1 MKQWKRLIAFILA
14 MSILFSNFPV
24 SVRAEHAADGTCE
37 HHTHPSESCS
47 WRAGAEQK
55 LCAHQHSQD
64 CYKKVK
70 ACIHSDHQGCSYDP
84 GDEGSGCSCP
94 TNEETGEVEHIPD
107 TCTYRDP
114 RPEAPCD
121 HECGADC
128 YTDNLICGHSED
140 GLCHVTAA
148 IEPVGCNYVCAA
160 CAEAQKPV
168 DEVHT
173 CICGEGEKCGTG
185 SVKQGC
191 VVCASSSNLEGD
203 CLGKAA
209 KPAEEPESMS
219 GCKCAGKPKCT
230 SVSASSCATCY
241 AAGEKLAEIC
251 LGTVQEP
258 APEEP
263 VCDCA
268 GKDKCTDPAAT
279 DCPVCSNSNDL
290 TTDCKGNTPEEPKEC
305 RCEYKCE
312 KAEDGASCPVCSE
325 DGAWEDCDKEPK
337 PPECTCEYRCTEDHE
352 DETCA
357 YCQQAEDC
365 KQTKVWEQKY
375 GKVTVAIQW
384 NDESNAFNSRYSAI
398 YDGIVALYKGGES
411 AGANF
416 SYTVQDDR
424 WIITINNI
432 PIYEEYSETPIAYT
446 VKQDQGSDHVG
457 AYMAIDSGSAEL
469 TDYDPETGEFL
480 PVEFG
485 YDLLTGD
492 ISGNILWDSDEHP
505 SAAFFF
511 DTYFDVRQGD
521 ESLKDRLEY
530 TVNGNTYSFTI
541 RDVPQ
546 KKNDGNDVQYTLTA
560 DNVEGFS
567 VDANSR
573 NTTTNA
579 PTSFQYKR
587 EIEVTETAGTK
598 VRLNWL
604 DGSGTDENMHKGEL
618 DLAISYTH
626 EDTKYTIT
634 DFVWNEAA
642 GAYVHQWTEEEKLRL
657 HGKKPGDTG
666 YDDIENLIIEDKGNN
681 SLMRTLE
688 TNHLPV
694 LMGEDGKPLV
704 TWGAP
709 VIEALN
715 FTAKQM
721 SDGVFVDCYEMEW
734 FNGGYRMTPMM
745 KVNFEVNVRVGNDSK
760 EEVLAHLE
768 NLKDSGIEGDKIFA
782 LEGNNGFE
790 TQYISA
796 AEVLSGTPTVIQV
809 KGKQTLLYSYE
820 TLQKAYDTTDKL
832 PMVYNIDCMIQ
843 DDTKLPDETAAE
855 VNGTSGFALEYN
867 NTAVPGKGGLTN
879 TAYDGGRIIL
889 TNIGDKDYQ
898 ATKYW
903 LDDGDETERPD
914 ATYTLWRYSTG
925 SFENASQVSVNGQ
938 YEFTL
943 DKKGTAGA
951 NGYEVP
957 ISRLGLPRYDADG
970 YEYTYLIREIQADS
984 SYERVMGKVDKD
996 TKEVTDTLP
1005 ENYSGEDGK
1014 RISGDTSIYNN
1025 GAISN
1030 RRVENL
1036 PHTITKT
1043 WKAAYYQDQLRNVMV
1058 ELTVS
1063 VRHVNEDASAEMQQ
1077 WREHSKIYLS
1087 GFDALHST
1095 ITQTVDFPRYDHMG
1109 HEVEYKVEETDI
1121 REITM
1126 EPLSVEDDGDDQQT
1140 PAQEVQPG
1148 QSMTT
1153 VRTFVLPM
1161 NQRTLDEES
1170 IEGATDYFVSTST
1183 TTVETD
1189 QDGMTHHKTVI
1200 INELEG
1206 ETAYFIRKTW
1216 DMNPS
1221 NVTFTLSQ
1229 TGKNGTSIYGSEEI
1243 KTTDY
1248 TTDSPRDSGWIRG
1261 VWDGES
1267 WELPRYDEDGNLYTY
1282 MVLEQDNNSYE
1293 SEYIYG
1299 SEENKDGKE
1308 VFVYGHDV
1316 DGDGKRERNAAMI
1329 HNSPIGLNRYIN
1341 VRKVWYD
1348 DSANTDR
1355 GPVMFQIEATD
1366 VTPSCVIY
1374 GENGLLGSYV
1384 EVNEQSNWWDKVDVT
1399 MFLYN
1404 GALYTG
1410 EGFAAD
1416 AGYAPAAEDLYT
1428 GGFCVTEVSV
1438 GTSKVGDTA
1447 NTAGGFKT
1455 VQKGN
1460 TLFAVMYNH
1469 PNATGSIQHDDNLYY
1484 NATGAVAPITVSN
1497 AQAYAI
1503 TGRAA
1508 EDESQQNYVTNEF
1521 YTVTNLRIG
1530 SYNLTVEKTWQ
1541 DDLTEGNETQTTAN
1555 NYEVVRPEGTFT
1567 LSCTEYP
1574 DSLVQV
1580 ENENNDYIVVSKVLH
1595 PNGQQPIQNNVA
1607 AGEDAVQTLKGE
1619 KDKETIY
1626 YYNLPLY
1633 DGAGKVIH
1641 YRVDETLP
1649 DGVKYQKIDTGVRNN
1664 YETMTA
1670 GKLEATQGF
1679 TNKPQN
1685 TYGVQFHLLW
1695 LDKYRQQNNQRPDVY
1710 LKLYGMSGD
1719 QAQPVALPYAEYHW
1733 THNAQSDTSADAWTY
1748 RFENLPEFDDKGQKI
1763 TYFARIFTSADAES
1777 QNYIDLQY
1785 GAGQNTSLGV
1795 WNQGNNRLT
1804 DVDVTDNTYKV
1815 SLKDPENNGIV
1826 FKADDGSWV
1835 MMENNTFVYQ
1845 IKDEVEITGK
1855 KIWDAIPE
1863 GFPAE
1868 DLPILNFV
1876 LRNKNQ
1882 TGEIRAVVWKCESE
1896 NYTYTFAIRQV
1907 GICDK
1912 RGNLIKLEDNAEAA
1926 AYWNAL
1932 VEKGLVTSL
1941 PYGSLLPRFD
1951 EEGKEDTYHLD
1962 EEIYAYTTNS
1972 EINKNIAY
1980 EDHWG
1985 TVEDVY
1991 QLRNTFNKRNSNQS
2005 EITISKSW
2013 LKNHLDI
2020 DPQTFVFPEK
2030 VTFKLYRFYYDLYD
2044 QNYAPLT
2051 KPAELPN
2058 GAANAPGDP
2067 IAIVEITKEELMAG
2081 EDVVKSFGEQWVY
2094 APNGTPFIYFIGEE
2108 KLDGYDPESME
2119 LPNSVIQ
2126 AVPKV
2131 EEGWPEEI
2139 GTDWYSDAFTL
2150 QKNIGA
2156 GFEMPAKN
2164 DYVAYSVEL
2173 SGAKNWD
2180 DFEDSQKT
2188 RPSELQLELMRK
2200 TDGVVEHKVATI
2212 TLKNDGTATV
2222 QMEPNVE
2229 NVAGRITATV
2239 DKNADKGKWSYTIS
2253 NLDKFYSTTK
2263 AWSYKVKEIA
2273 PNEYTGVDTDTEWK
2287 SAGSGNIEGMD
2298 LTNELKT
2305 RVTATKNWEKLNAG
2319 VEVPSIMVALQVSVD
2334 GGQTWKFAENYFTG
2348 EKAWSSM
2355 PVFDQTL
2362 TTGNTNVAFE
2372 NLPKGFGA
2380 ADGNYQDFMYRVVET
2395 EIDGTKV
2402 VFNDNGNYAEN
2413 NGTKYTITNGD
2424 PTVSNNTHSNTI
2436 TNTPD
2441 DEKTTQFSV
2450 TKIWT
2455 DKDYNNAFYTRGGC
2469 VVGGNREQWSVTFDL
2484 WRYQTNAYGHK
2495 IHGTD
2500 EQVMNRDGGAFIT
2513 LTANQSSDV
2522 DSIDDLAAKTADG
2535 KVYVYYAKEQGI
2547 TDNGNYFGS
2556 YEDTPAHS
2564 GNSSDGFATAYTNDL
2579 ITTQL
2584 SVTKVWYSHD
2594 NKTPLFQPDELA
2606 VTLWQSSKNVT
2617 ERNITEW
2624 YQFKDPDW
2632 GSDSWDMN
2640 GDKWTMTFTDL
2651 PKYDPQGDPYTYMVK
2666 EERLDGYLDPIIGTT
2681 ATPNNQPQTQTVT
2694 NIPTLFYMDKIST
2707 EANNKDKL
2715 KDVELVFRNSETGVE
2730 LTWSRIANESGGYK
2744 ESFSITSGGKTW
2756 SGNLDNDSVPIQ
2768 GLPVGTYE
2776 LTAETKIPYGYT
2788 NSAVGTSFT
2797 LDGNGEIA
2805 VEDADFESSEVEQI
2819 VNTDYVKYCLKV
2831 KDKPTEV
2838 NLIKKGKDD
2847 TILEAGYLFSVKP
2860 VGNKSKFADNADVK
2874 YIAGSGVT
2882 IPDDG
2887 EALAKGDLIV
2897 GHTYVLKEVEAPN
2910 HYLRSFGSVTF
2921 KLKENGTMASFTGTY
2936 TNNATASYEDVYNK
2950 DKTFKFVEITFN
2962 DPDYG
2967 VVLLKTSSKDNSVAL
2982 EGAIFELQEWDG
2994 SAWVPMDDATT
3005 EEVDA
3010 VTVTTGSGG
3019 LIQLNSV
3026 THKLLLSKGTTIHKY
3041 RLLETV
3047 AAPGYELILDEQGNS
3062 ISSVEFYA
3070 MQNATTG
3077 DLEIY
3082 QDGEQ
3087 VSVDSDL
3094 NLGQLS
3100 MTNVPIEMEFAKKD
3114 MGDALTDPC
3123 AKSGVKF
3130 TLEAVGNDEIPDQ
3143 EDITDVHGKIHF
3155 GPASYDVT
3163 DDNTFMVIG
3172 GQTYRLT
3179 EDVPAGY
3186 ETTQITRV
3194 FTVTK
3199 DGKFDFEGK
3208 PETFTIENERIPGKV
3223 ELVKQDSKGNVMDG
3237 VTFTIQDSKNNAYYV
3252 KTGRA
3257 YTASYD
3263 ADDNLKITEV
3273 TEPSNATT
3281 GKLTI
3286 ENLAWGDYSLEE
3298 RVPTGYKTPGFSRS
3312 FNVNGNNAVNGVVFN
3327 SNNTITN
3334 TPVEVKVW
3342 KVDANNTNTPI
3353 PGAVYKLYDGNGNE
3367 ITSNTAYGD
3376 TEVKLYKNGAEVTMP
3391 MWSWDS
3397 TSGSGSAFRLAP
3409 GTYTLVEDTV
3419 PVGFEKADDIT
3430 ITVNADGTVTSDAT
3444 QRNNVLLAV
3453 DNQIKFELVKKDSV
3467 SGNALDGVTFEVT
3480 CDGVSLGEK
3489 MTRNDGKLTFG
3500 YANANPAPDFA
3511 VEIGKTYTVQEIAT
3525 VNGYELMAASFSF
3538 RVDAKGTVIPFGTW
3552 ADCVT
3557 VSDDGLTIT
3566 ATNTPIDITLV
3577 KKAAVD
3583 GIAPET
3589 ILANVEFK
3597 LTGTVDGNPVEYTD
3611 TTDPTGKL
3619 YFKHVSDSANDHT
3632 FPVVGGV
3639 TYTLSEKEPDG
3650 YADIAD
3656 IVFTVTTDGK
3666 LEMTKSEMVSLSPDR
3681 ETLTI
3686 MNERLPGSVKLTK
3699 QDAQGYTMNG
3709 VEFTLKHGSTELLV
3723 STGNSYTAEVKD
3735 GAITLE
3741 DTGNT
3746 IGTLVIDGLPWG
3758 DYTLTETRPVGYKK
3772 EATYARNFTIDG
3784 QDVKKQN
3791 NTVVVL
3797 QEITVINTPVQ
3808 INVMK
3813 VDANDEA
3820 PYTALDGAEYDLY
3833 KLDGDVETKI
3843 EGSYDAGEYT
3853 LYNGLQQPVD
3863 VLMWNWN
3870 SDTGTGTAF
3879 RLEEGTY
3886 VLKEETPPAGYEK
3899 AEDITFK
3906 IDENGNLTDVSTA
3919 IADNKILAKD
3929 TKISFELVKKDAVN
3943 GEPLDGVTFKLST
3956 QGRDDQTAVTH
3967 NGGKLT
3973 FGHEDDADF
3982 AVEVGKTYTLT
3993 ETKTIYGYELLK
4005 KSITFTV
4012 NPDGTIQ
4019 PGWEG
4024 TWKDTDQNG
4033 NETGATA
4040 VLSEDALVITVNNA
4054 RTLGEVILTKS
4065 EFGTGNMLDGIT
4077 FTLYKKTE
4085 GGWFQNFL
4093 NFLTGNQYKVAAS
4106 FNWSGER
4113 TDGDITE
4120 NSDMLVGEYADGKL
4134 YITGLEWGTYKLVET
4149 NSDGYVLND
4158 ATANQLGE
4166 FVIGKNKTNNEV
4178 LIYEPKVAN
4187 SPIRFTVIKTNADG
4201 STELPGEVFAL
4212 YHYDNGNKTALK
4224 NTVKWYK
4231 EEQNGNDW
4239 FEGSHLPKGDY
4250 LLEETTPPVGYQVGA
4265 SVVFTV
4271 NADGS
4276 ITNIRDING
4285 KPAANAEVIS
4295 ANSIFSIKVMDT
4307 PIRFKLIKQDFLNAE
4322 DLLEGVEFTL
4332 TSGNETQVGKT
4343 DDEGELT
4350 FGAEGEAD
4358 FVVAVGKTYTLTE
4371 TDTIYGY
4378 ELLKKSITFT
4388 VQPDGTIQPGW
4399 EGTWKDSDENGN
4411 ETGAT
4416 AVLSEDALVI
4426 TATNT
4431 RTLGK
4436 VVLTKIDSEN
4446 REKING
4452 VTFTLYKLV
4461 SGDTWYANFLNFL
4474 TGKQYEI
4481 AAEFKWDEERV
4492 TAEDVIDVGMQIGEP
4507 KNGILEISGLTWG
4520 GYKLE
4525 EKAADGY
4532 ILQEDA
4538 STRTYKFTIG
4548 KDIDGDEVLVYENE
4562 VENTPNKFTLIKVD
4576 LDGEELQGEEYTL
4589 AAYNAETGT
4598 ETPLDKPAKW
4608 ERKTSDTEIGLRD
4621 WYEGTRLP
4629 KGDYILKEVTPPSGY
4644 RIAAPIVFT
4653 VTGDGQ
4659 IVNLRQLVNGKLV
4672 KADNAYISDDATKIY
4687 AKDEMTEFSFNKV
4700 GLINEI
4706 LTDSSVTM
4714 TTKDPN
4720 AAIKLAGVKFTAY
4733 SDMACTTVVKPLLNA
4748 DANGAVTADG
4758 MGVVTFKGLPLGS
4771 YYIKETGTV
4780 DGYVLLDTV
4789 FQVDITSEDEITLK
4803 NVAENTV
4810 INDVYRGQITFNK
4823 VSELDAT
4830 KAIAGAEYGLF
4841 ANGSLIAKAVS
4852 QGDGRVTFDGLL
4864 MDVNYVIKE
4873 LKVPTGSYVS
4883 KNPVKFHFEETNGTV
4898 KLIID
4903 DDGDGTI
4910 TEGSAGILWNEPQ
4923 TRVSILKVD
4932 NNSKPLAGAKLQIQ
4946 DLYGNVITLYDK
4958 DGNAFTSWIS
4968 TKKPLEVTG
4977 QLKAG
4982 KVYRLVELK
4991 APHGYQLAK
5000 PVRFIIG
5007 KKKMEPDQNVV
5018 IEVTMINTPIGAN
5031 PKTGDDTPIHL
5042 LMATAAFS
5050 GLALLDMLFAFI
5062 FGKRKRRTKN
5072 EDA

>member
-446 VKQDQGSDHVG
+446 VKQDQGSQHVG
-457 AYMAIDSGSAEL
+457 AYKATGSGSAEL
-469 TDYDPETGEFL
+469 TGYDPQTGEFQ
-480 PVEFG
+480 PVAFG

-505 SAAFFF
+505 SAGFFF
-511 DTYFDVRQGD
+511 DTYFDVTLDDG
-521 ESLKDRLEY
+521 SLKDRLAY

-541 RDVPQ
+541 QDVPQ
-546 KKNDGNDVQYTLTA
+546 KRNDGSAVQYTLTA
-560 DNVEGFS
+560 DNVAGFS
-567 VDANSR
+567 VDANSK
-573 NTTTNA
+573 NTTTSA
-579 PTSFQYKR
+579 PTSFRYKR
-587 EIEVTETAGTK
+587 VVEVTETAGTK
-598 VRLNWL
+598 VSLNWL
-604 DGSGTDENMHKGEL
+604 DGSGTDVNMHKNEL
-618 DLAISYTH
+618 DLAISYTL
-626 EDTKYTIT
+626 DGTKYTIT
-634 DFVWNEAA
+634 DFTWDEAA

-657 HGKKPGDTG
+657 YGKQPGDEG
-666 YDDIENLIIEDKGNN
+666 YDDIEDLIISDTGNN

-688 TNHLPV
+688 TNELPNLFV
-694 LMGEDGKPLV
+694 DGKPLV
-704 TWGAP
+704 NWGAP

-715 FTAKQM
+715 FKARQM

-745 KVNFEVNVRVGNDSK
+745 KVSFEVNVRAGNDTK
-760 EEVLAHLE
+760 EEVLEHLE
-768 NLKDSGIEGDKIFA
+768 NLKASGVEGDKIFA

-796 AEVLSGTPTVIQV
+796 AEVLSGTPKVNV
-809 KGKQTLLYSYE
+809 VNGKQTLLYTYE
-820 TLQKAYDTTDKL
+820 TLQKAYDSSDKL

-843 DDTKLPDETAAE
+843 NNTKLPDETASD
-855 VNGTSGFALEYN
+855 VNGTAGFALEYN

-879 TAYDGGRIIL
+879 TAYNGGRIIL
-889 TNIGDKDYQ
+889 TNIGEKDYR

-903 LDDGDETERPD
+903 LDDGDATQRPD
-914 ATYTLWRYSTG
+914 AKYTLWRYTTG
-925 SFENASQVSVNGQ
+925 NFANASQVSVNGR
-938 YEFTL
+938 YEFPL
-943 DKKGTAGA
+943 DKNGTAGD

-957 ISRLGLPRYDADG
+957 ISQLGLPRYDADG

-984 SYERVMGKVDKD
+984 SYERVLGKVDKV
-996 TKEVTDTLP
+996 TQEVTDTLP
-1005 ENYSGEDGK
+1005 ENYQKENGG
-1014 RISGDTSIYNN
+1014 RISGDSSVYNN

-1030 RRVENL
+1030 RRVDNV

-1043 WKAAYYQDQLRNVMV
+1043 WKAAYYQDQLQNVMV

-1063 VRHVNEDASAEMQQ
+1063 KRHVNQDASAENE
-1077 WREHSKIYLS
+1077 WEEDHKIILS

-1095 ITQTVDFPRYDHMG
+1095 ITQTVHFPRYDHMG

-1126 EPLSVEDDGDDQQT
+1126 EPLSVEDDAGGQQT
-1140 PAQEVQPG
+1140 PAQQVVTDQG
-1148 QSMTT
+1148 MRT
-1153 VRTFVLPM
+1153 VRKFVLPM

-1183 TTVETD
+1183 TTIETD
-1189 QDGMTHHKTVI
+1189 ENGKTHHKTVI
-1200 INELEG
+1200 LNELEG

-1216 DMNPS
+1216 DMDPS
-1221 NVTFTLSQ
+1221 DVTFTLSQ
-1229 TGKNGTSIYGSEEI
+1229 TGKNGTVIYGSEEI

-1248 TTDSPRDSGWIRG
+1248 TASSQRDSGWIRG
-1261 VWDGES
+1261 EWDGES

-1282 MVLEQDNNSYE
+1282 MVLEQDNQSFE
-1293 SEYIYG
+1293 SDYSYG
-1299 SEENKDGKE
+1299 SEEIKDGE
-1308 VFVYGHDV
+1308 TVFVYGHDV

-1329 HNSPIGLNRYIN
+1329 HNSVIGLHRYIN

-1355 GPVMFQIEATD
+1355 GPVKFQVEAIA
-1366 VTPSCVIY
+1366 PSRVIY
-1374 GENGLLGSYV
+1374 GENGLLGSYI
-1384 EVNEQSNWWDKVDVT
+1384 EVNEQSNWWDKIDVT
-1399 MFLYN
+1399 MFLYQ

-1410 EGFAAD
+1410 EQFTAA
-1416 AGYAPAAEDLYT
+1416 AGRAPDTADLYT
-1428 GGFCVTEVSV
+1428 GGFRVTEVFV
-1438 GTSKVGDTA
+1438 GKSKVGDTA
-1447 NTAGGFKT
+1447 DTAGGFET
-1455 VQKGN
+1455 VLKGS

-1469 PNATGSIQHDDNLYY
+1469 PNANGAIQHDDNLYY

-1508 EDESQQNYVTNEF
+1508 DTETQQNYNANEF

-1530 SYNLTVEKTWQ
+1530 SYNLKVEKTWQ
-1541 DDLTEGNETQTTAN
+1541 DDLTEGNVTQTAAN
-1555 NYEVVRPEGTFT
+1555 DYVVERPMGTFT
-1567 LSCTEYP
+1567 LFCTEYP
-1574 DSLVQV
+1574 NSVVQV
-1580 ENENNDYIVVSKVLH
+1580 ANENNDHIVVSRVLH
-1595 PNGQQPIQNNVA
+1595 PEGKQPIRNNAA
-1607 AGEDAVQTLKGE
+1607 AGEDAVQILKGDE
-1619 KDKETIY
+1619 DKETIY

-1633 DGAGKVIH
+1633 DGTGKLIH
-1641 YRVDETLP
+1641 YTVEESLP
-1649 DGVKYQKIDTGVRNN
+1649 EGVKYQKIDTGLRYD
-1664 YETMTA
+1664 YESMTD
-1670 GKLEATQGF
+1670 GNLEATQGF

-1695 LDKYRQQNNQRPDVY
+1695 LDEYRQKNNQRPDVY

-1748 RFENLPEFDDKGQKI
+1748 RFEALPEFDDKGQKI
-1763 TYFARIFTSADAES
+1763 TYFARIFTSADAAS

-1785 GAGQNTSLGV
+1785 GAGQNTSLGG
-1795 WNQGNNRLT
+1795 WSGENRLT
-1804 DVDVTDNTYKV
+1804 EVNVTKNNYEVT
-1815 SLKDPENNGIV
+1815 LKDPDNGVV
-1826 FKADDGSWV
+1826 FQASDGSWV

-1855 KIWDAIPE
+1855 KIWDDIPK

-1868 DLPILNFV
+1868 DLPVLNFV

-1896 NYTYTFAIRQV
+1896 NYTYTFKIPQV
-1907 GICDK
+1907 GMCDK
-1912 RGNLIKLEDNAEAA
+1912 EGNLIKLEDNPEAA
-1926 AYWNAL
+1926 EYWNGL
-1932 VEKGLVTSL
+1932 VAKGLVTSL

-1951 EEGKEDTYHLD
+1951 EEGKEDTYHLA

-1980 EDHWG
+1980 EDRWG
-1985 TVEDVY
+1985 IVEDVY
-1991 QLRNTFNKRNSNQS
+1991 QLRNTFNKRDSNKS

-2013 LKNHLDI
+2013 LKSNIKI
-2020 DPQTFVFPEK
+2020 DPKTFDFPEK
-2030 VTFKLYRFYYDLYD
+2030 VTFKLYRFYYDPDLANLYS
-2044 QNYAPLT
+2044 NPLNHNPHYAGLWVPT
-2051 KPAELPN
+2051 EMPEGAVDTVTITAAELK
-2058 GAANAPGDP
+2058 NATGD
-2067 IAIVEITKEELMAG
+2067 L
-2081 EDVVKSFGEQWVY
+2081 VKSFGDHWIY
-2094 APNGTPFIYFIGEE
+2094 APNGTPFIYFIGEQ
-2108 KLDGYDPESME
+2108 KLDGYDPEALK
-2119 LPNSVIQ
+2119 LPDSV
-2126 AVPKV
+2126 APVSPKV
-2131 EEGWPEEI
+2131 TTGWPQEI

-2150 QKNIGA
+2150 LDNMEA
-2156 GFEMPAKN
+2156 DFELPAEN
-2164 DYVAYSVEL
+2164 HYIAYGVNL
-2173 SGAKNWD
+2173 YGAKNWV

-2188 RPSELQLELMRK
+2188 RPSELELELLRK
-2200 TDGVVEHKVATI
+2200 ADGVTEHKVATI

-2222 QMEPNVE
+2222 EMEPNVE
-2229 NVAGRITATV
+2229 NVMGEIEASV
-2239 DKNADKGKWSYTIS
+2239 DKNKDKGKWSYTIS

-2263 AWSYKVKEIA
+2263 PWSYRVKEVA
-2273 PNEYTGVDTDTEWK
+2273 PDEYTGKVTDTGWK
-2287 SAGSGNIEGMD
+2287 SANSEKIEGMD

-2305 RVTATKNWEKLNAG
+2305 SVKVTKKWEDLNTG
-2319 VEVPSIMVALQVSVD
+2319 VEVPTITLALQVSD
-2334 GGQTWKFAENYFTG
+2334 NGGQSWKFAKDYFIRN
-2348 EKAWSSM
+2348 KAWSNM
-2355 PVFDQTL
+2355 PPFEKTL
-2362 TTGNTNVAFE
+2362 TTGMYEETFGD
-2372 NLPKGFGA
+2372 LPKGFGA
-2380 ADGNYQDFMYRVVET
+2380 VDGNYQEYMYRVVET
-2395 EIDGTKV
+2395 EIDGKKV
-2402 VFNDNGNYAEN
+2402 SFVNNGNYAQN
-2413 NGTKYTITNGD
+2413 NGTKYTISNSD
-2424 PTVSNNTHSNTI
+2424 PTVNDNIHSNTI
-2436 TNTPD
+2436 TNTPK
-2441 DEKTTQFSV
+2441 EETTHFAV
-2450 TKIWT
+2450 TKIW
-2455 DKDYNNAFYTRGGC
+2455 KDDENGNAFYTRSGSD
-2469 VVGGNREQWSVTFDL
+2469 VDGNRNQWSVTFDL
-2484 WRYQTNAYGHK
+2484 YRTYINAAGVK
-2495 IHGTD
+2495 VD
-2500 EQVMNRDGGAFIT
+2500 EPVRDRADTKNIT
-2513 LTANQSSDV
+2513 LTVTQDSPDATA
-2522 DSIDDLAAKTADG
+2522 SIDDLAAMTAEG
-2535 KVYVYYAKEQGI
+2535 KVITYYAKEQGVNKNI
-2547 TDNGNYFGS
+2547 YFGS
-2556 YEDTPAHS
+2556 YDASYDHDVDAS
-2564 GNSSDGFATAYTNDL
+2564 GGFTTEYTNEL
-2579 ITTQL
+2579 ITTEL

-2594 NKTPLFQPDELA
+2594 GKTPPFQPEEL
-2606 VTLWQSSKNVT
+2606 VVKLMQSSDNVAK
-2617 ERNITEW
+2617 RDITRW
-2624 YQFKDPDW
+2624 YQYKDPTW
-2632 GSDSWDMN
+2632 NFTTSWDKK
-2640 GDKWTMTFTDL
+2640 GDKWIMTFTGL
-2651 PKYDPQGDPYTYMVK
+2651 PKYDPKGAPYTYWV
-2666 EERLDGYLDPIIGTT
+2666 EEDRLDGYLKPDLGDTPDPKS
-2681 ATPNNQPQTQTVT
+2681 QTQKQTVT
-2694 NIPTLFYMDKIST
+2694 NVPTLFYMDKIST
-2707 EANNKDKL
+2707 DASNTNKL
-2715 KDVELVFRNSETGVE
+2715 MDVELVFRNTQTGAE
-2730 LTWSRIANESGGYK
+2730 LTWSRITKESGGYK
-2744 ESFSITSGGKTW
+2744 ESYSITSGDKTW
-2756 SGNLDNDSVPIQ
+2756 SGSADNASVPIQ
-2768 GLPVGTYE
+2768 GLPVGTYKLVE
-2776 LTAETKIPYGYT
+2776 ESKIPYGYT
-2788 NSAVGTSFT
+2788 NSAVGTTFK
-2797 LDGNGEIA
+2797 LGEDGTIKAG
-2805 VEDADFESSEVEQI
+2805 DADFVAEPMGNIPDTNYHKFS
-2819 VNTDYVKYCLKV
+2819 LKV

-2838 NLIKKGKDD
+2838 HLIKKGENVTLD
-2847 TILEAGYLFSVKP
+2847 AGYLFSVEP
-2860 VGNKSKFADNADVK
+2860 VGTSKFVDGADVK
-2874 YIAGSGVT
+2874 YIGSPAD
-2882 IPDDG
+2882 IPEG
-2887 EALAKGDLIV
+2887 GKALAKGDLIV
-2897 GHTYVLKEVEAPN
+2897 ANSYVLKEVKAPD
-2910 HYLRSFGSVTF
+2910 HYLRDFGSVTF
-2921 KLKENGTMASFTGTY
+2921 KLNADGTMASFTGTH
-2936 TNNATASYEDVYNK
+2936 TNNATGTYRNVSKNK
-2950 DKTFKFVEITFN
+2950 IFQYVEIIFT
-2962 DPDYG
+2962 DPDFD
-2967 VVLLKTSSKDNSVAL
+2967 VALLKTSVGENPVAL
-2982 EGAIFELQEWDG
+2982 DGAVFELQEWNG
-2994 SAWVPMDDATT
+2994 SAWVPMDDAAT
-3005 EEVDA
+3005 EAVDA
-3010 VTVTTGSGG
+3010 VTVTTSGGG

-3026 THKLLLSKGTTIHKY
+3026 THKLLLSEGTTIHKY

-3062 ISSVEFYA
+3062 ISAVEFYA
-3070 MQNATTG
+3070 MQNAASG
-3077 DLEIY
+3077 DLEVY
-3082 QDGEQ
+3082 QDGSK
-3087 VSVDSDL
+3087 VPVDSKL

-3100 MTNVPIEMEFAKKD
+3100 MTNVPIEMDFEKMD
-3114 MGDALTDPC
+3114 MGDALTDPST
-3123 AKSGVKF
+3123 KSGVRF
-3130 TLEAVGNDEIPDQ
+3130 TLEAVGNNMIPTQVDT
-3143 EDITDVHGKIHF
+3143 TDTHGKIYF
-3155 GPASYDVT
+3155 GPADYRVSNDH
-3163 DDNTFMVIG
+3163 TFMVIG

-3179 EDVPAGY
+3179 ETLPAGY
-3186 ETTQITRV
+3186 ETTQITRE
-3194 FTVTK
+3194 FTVTR
-3199 DGKFDFEGK
+3199 DGKFSFENN
-3208 PETFTIENERIPGKV
+3208 PETFTIENTRIPGKV
-3223 ELVKQDSKGNVMDG
+3223 ELVKKDSKGNVMDG
-3237 VTFTIQDSKNNAYYV
+3237 VTFILKDSKNNAHNV
-3252 KTGRA
+3252 ITGKA

-3263 ADDNLKITEV
+3263 AADNLLITEV
-3273 TEPSNATT
+3273 TGHSNAKT

-3286 ENLAWGDYSLEE
+3286 TNLSWDDYSLVEQ
-3298 RVPTGYKTPGFSRS
+3298 VPTGYKTPGFNRN
-3312 FNVNGNNAVNGVVFN
+3312 FTVNGNNAVNGVVFD
-3327 SNNTITN
+3327 NNNIVTN
-3334 TPVEVKVW
+3334 TPVEVTVW
-3342 KVDANNTNTPI
+3342 KVDAKNTNEPI
-3353 PGAVYKLYDGNGNE
+3353 PGAVYKLYDSNGNE

-3376 TEVKLYKNGAEVTMP
+3376 SNVKLYKDGEDVTMA

-3397 TSGSGSAFRLAP
+3397 TAGIGTAFRLAP
-3409 GTYTLVEDTV
+3409 GTYTLKEDTV
-3419 PVGFEKADDIT
+3419 PVGYQKANDIT
-3430 ITVNADGTVTSDAT
+3430 ITVDADGTVTTNAT
-3444 QRNNVLLAV
+3444 QRDNVVLAV
-3453 DNQIKFELVKKDSV
+3453 DDQIQFELVKQDSV
-3467 SGNALDGVTFEVT
+3467 SDNALNGVTFKVT

-3489 MTRNDGKLTFG
+3489 TTRNGGKLTFG
-3500 YANANPAPDFA
+3500 HAEANPAPDFA
-3511 VEIGKTYTVQEIAT
+3511 VEINKTYTVQEIDT
-3525 VNGYELMAASFSF
+3525 VNGYELMKDSFTF
-3538 RVDAKGTVIPFGTW
+3538 RVDAKGKVIPVGTW

-3566 ATNTPIDITLV
+3566 ATNTPIDITLI
-3577 KKAAVD
+3577 KRAAGD
-3583 GIAPET
+3583 GINPEKALT
-3589 ILANVEFK
+3589 NVVFT
-3597 LTGTVDGNPVEYTD
+3597 LTGTVDGESVEYTD
-3611 TTDPTGKL
+3611 TTDSTGKL
-3619 YFKHVSDSANDHT
+3619 YFKHVSDSESDHT

-3639 TYTLSEKEPDG
+3639 TYTLSETEPDG

-3656 IVFTVTTDGK
+3656 IVFTVTTGGK
-3666 LEMTKSEMVSLSPDR
+3666 LEMTESDEASLSADR

-3686 MNERLPGSVKLTK
+3686 LNERLPGSVMLTK
-3699 QDAQGYTMNG
+3699 QDSQGYTMNG
-3709 VEFTLKHGSTELLV
+3709 VEFTLKHGSTEIPV
-3723 STGNSYTAEVKD
+3723 STGNSYTAEVKN
-3735 GAITLE
+3735 GAITVK
-3741 DTGNT
+3741 DTGDT
-3746 IGTLVIDGLPWG
+3746 IGTLIIDGLPWG

-3772 EATYARNFTIDG
+3772 EANYARPFTINE
-3784 QDVKKQN
+3784 QDVKTRN
-3791 NTVVVL
+3791 NAVVVL
-3797 QEITVINTPVQ
+3797 QEIVMINTPVM

-3813 VDANDEA
+3813 VDASDEA
-3820 PYTALDGAEYDLY
+3820 PYTALEGAQYDLY
-3833 KLDGDVETKI
+3833 KIVDGVETRI
-3843 EGSYDAGEYT
+3843 QGSYDAREYT
-3853 LYNGLQQPVD
+3853 LYDREQKPVT
-3863 VLMWNWN
+3863 VLKWNWD
-3870 SDTGTGTAF
+3870 SDNGTGTAF
-3879 RLEEGTY
+3879 RLEEGSY
-3886 VLKEETPPAGYEK
+3886 VLKEATPPAGHEK
-3899 AEDITFK
+3899 AEDITFE
-3906 IDENGNLTDVSTA
+3906 IDANGNLTDVSTA
-3919 IADNKILAKD
+3919 IADNHILAKD
-3929 TKISFELVKKDAVN
+3929 TKISFELVKRDAVN

-3956 QGRDDQTAVTH
+3956 QGREDQTAVTR

-3973 FGHEDDADF
+3973 FGHEGDADF

-4024 TWKDTDQNG
+4024 IWKDSDQHG

-4120 NSDMLVGEYADGKL
+4120 NSDMLEGEYADGKL

-4187 SPIRFTVIKTNADG
+4187 SPIRFTLIKTNANG
-4201 STELPGEVFAL
+4201 NTELSGEVFAL
-4212 YHYDNGNKTALK
+4212 YHYDNGSKTALK
-4224 NTVKWYK
+4224 DTVKWYK

-4285 KPAANAEVIS
+4285 KPAANAEIIS
-4295 ANSIFSIKVMDT
+4295 TNSVFTIKVMDT
-4307 PIRFKLIKQDFLNAE
+4307 PIRFKLIKQDFLNDE

-4332 TSGNETQVGKT
+4332 TSGDETQVEKT
-4343 DDEGELT
+4343 DDKGELT

-4378 ELLKKSITFT
+4378 ELLQKSITFT
-4388 VQPDGTIQPGW
+4388 VKPDGTIQPGW

-4452 VTFTLYKLV
+4452 VTFTLYKMV

-4481 AAEFKWDEERV
+4481 AAEFKWDEERI
-4492 TAEDVIDVGMQIGEP
+4492 TAGDIIDAEMQIGEP

-4520 GYKLE
+4520 GYKLV

-4532 ILQEDA
+4532 ILQDDA

-4548 KDIDGDEVLVYENE
+4548 KDKEADEVLVYENE

-4576 LDGEELQGEEYTL
+4576 LDGKELQGEEYTL
-4589 AAYNAETGT
+4589 AAYNVETGT
-4598 ETPLDKPAKW
+4598 ETPLNEPAKW

-4644 RIAAPIVFT
+4644 RIAAPIVFA

-4672 KADNAYISDDATKIY
+4672 KADNAYISDDATMIY

-4810 INDVYRGQITFNK
+4810 INNVYRGQITFNK

-4977 QLKAG
+4977 QLEAG